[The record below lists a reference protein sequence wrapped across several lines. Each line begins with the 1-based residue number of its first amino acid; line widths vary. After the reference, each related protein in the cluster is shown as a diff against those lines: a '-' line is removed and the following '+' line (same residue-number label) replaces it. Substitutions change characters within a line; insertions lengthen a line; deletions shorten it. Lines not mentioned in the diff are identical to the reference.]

1 MGKGLVATAVTTIQA
16 PRERVWGALI
26 DPEQIK
32 QYMFGA
38 NVISEWR
45 VGSPIV
51 WRGEWKGKPYEDRG
65 EVLRIDRN
73 ERLEYSHWSPKAGS
87 GGGGEGGD
95 AIGRHNVTI
104 ELSGEGDSTRVL
116 LSQDNNPTEDA
127 RTHSE
132 QTWNA
137 MLAALK
143 KHLES

>member
-1 MGKGLVATAVTTIQA
+1 MGKGLVATATTTIQA
-16 PRERVWGALI
+16 PRTRVWGALV

-51 WRGEWKGKPYEDRG
+51 WRGEWKGRPYEDRG
-65 EVLRIDRN
+65 EVLRIDRG
-73 ERLEYSHWSPKAGS
+73 ERLEYSHWSPKAEES
-87 GGGGEGGD
+87 GEGDD
-95 AIGRHNVTI
+95 ATGRHNVTI
-104 ELSGEGDSTRVL
+104 ELTGEGDRTRVL